1 MMPALRLISICFLP
15 AAFGIMT
22 STLFQGTGHG
32 IYSLFASLIRQ
43 LIGILPLAY
52 ILYNL
57 AGVTASWMSF
67 PLAEI
72 IGLIYSALMFRHLY
86 NKEIRNL

>member
-1 MMPALRLISICFLP
+1 
-15 AAFGIMT
+15 MT